1 MPTLLEPDAT
11 PVAAFALLASVFAG
25 GFVPGTAAAALDEPC
40 SFHSGKYSGGLS
52 SLIPVGVCEW
62 PVDLWCASMLGSAE
76 RAALE
81 FRLLGVAGVFE

>member
-11 PVAAFALLASVFAG
+11 PVAVLALLASVLAG
-25 GFVPGTAAAALDEPC
+25 GFAPGTAGAALDEPC
-40 SFHSGKYSGGLS
+40 FHSGKYSGGLS
-52 SLIPVGVCEW
+52 SLMPVGVCEC